1 MSRRRIIILV
11 VLLVII
17 ILLVSWYMLSRGKE
31 RPGVIQAS
39 GVFEGQEVVVS
50 AEVPGKVITVH
61 HDSGDQVVKGEALID
76 IDATDTFLQ
85 ISQARANLA
94 RAQEGIVQAQTQLS
108 LARSNYQRMKAMY
121 DSGELA
127 ETLLEQA
134 ANALELAQ
142 SGVQSATE
150 ARRQAQAQVDI
161 ITHQLEKAKVDSP
174 LSGQILERYVE
185 AGELVNVGTKLFSVA
200 DLSRLW
206 LDVYVPESKLGLVQ
220 VGQEVEIT
228 VDSFPDEVF
237 KGKVIFINGEAEFTP
252 KNIQTKE
259 ERSKL
264 VYRVRLDVPNPG
276 NKLKIG
282 MPADA
287 DILVGE

>member
-1 MSRRRIIILV
+1 MSRRRIIILIV
-11 VLLVII
+11 FLVII
-17 ILLVSWYMLSRGKE
+17 IVLVSWYILSRGKE
-31 RPGVIQAS
+31 RPGVVQAS

-61 HDSGDQVVKGEALID
+61 QDSGDEVVKGEALLD
-76 IDATDTFLQ
+76 LDTTDTILQ

-94 RAQEGIVQAQTQLS
+94 KAQEGIVQAQTQLS
-108 LARSNYQRMKAMY
+108 LAESNYRRMKEMY
-121 DSGELA
+121 DSGNLA
-127 ETLLEQA
+127 ESLLEQS

-142 SGVQSATE
+142 SGVQAATE
-150 ARRQAQAQVDI
+150 ARRQAQAQVNLL
-161 ITHQLEKAKVDSP
+161 THQLEKAKVDSP
-174 LSGQILERYVE
+174 ISGQILERYVE

-200 DLSRLW
+200 DLSHLW

-220 VGQEVEIT
+220 VGQEVEIA

-237 KGKVIFINGEAEFTP
+237 PGKVIFINGEAEFTP

-264 VYRVRLDVPNPG
+264 VYRVRLEVPNPD

>member
-1 MSRRRIIILV
+1 
-11 VLLVII
+11 
-17 ILLVSWYMLSRGKE
+17 
-31 RPGVIQAS
+31 
-39 GVFEGQEVVVS
+39 
-50 AEVPGKVITVH
+50 
-61 HDSGDQVVKGEALID
+61 
-76 IDATDTFLQ
+76 
-85 ISQARANLA
+85 
-94 RAQEGIVQAQTQLS
+94 VQL
-108 LARSNYQRMKAMY
+108 
-121 DSGELA
+121 
-127 ETLLEQA
+127 
-134 ANALELAQ
+134 
-142 SGVQSATE
+142 ATE
-150 ARRQAQAQVDI
+150 ARRQAQAQVYI
-161 ITHQLEKAKVDSP
+161 ITHQLEKARVDSP

-200 DLSRLW
+200 DLSHLW

-237 KGKVIFINGEAEFTP
+237 EGKVIFINGEAEFTP

-264 VYRVRLDVPNPG
+264 VYRVRLDVPNPD

>member
-1 MSRRRIIILV
+1 MSRRRIIILIV
-11 VLLVII
+11 FLVII
-17 ILLVSWYMLSRGKE
+17 IVLVSWYILSRGKE
-31 RPGVIQAS
+31 RPGVVQAS

-61 HDSGDQVVKGEALID
+61 QDSGDDVVKGEALLD
-76 IDATDTFLQ
+76 LDTTDTILQ

-94 RAQEGIVQAQTQLS
+94 KAQEGIVQAQTQLS
-108 LARSNYQRMKAMY
+108 LAESNYRRMKEMY
-121 DSGELA
+121 DSGNLA
-127 ETLLEQA
+127 ESLLEQS

-142 SGVQSATE
+142 SGVQAATE
-150 ARRQAQAQVDI
+150 ARRQAQAQVNLL
-161 ITHQLEKAKVDSP
+161 THQLEKAKVDSP
-174 LSGQILERYVE
+174 ISGQILERYVE

-200 DLSRLW
+200 DLSHLW

-220 VGQEVEIT
+220 VGQEVEIA

-237 KGKVIFINGEAEFTP
+237 PGKVIFINGEAEFTP

-264 VYRVRLDVPNPG
+264 VYRVRLEVPNPD

>member
-1 MSRRRIIILV
+1 
-11 VLLVII
+11 
-17 ILLVSWYMLSRGKE
+17 
-31 RPGVIQAS
+31 
-39 GVFEGQEVVVS
+39 VVS

-61 HDSGDQVVKGEALID
+61 QDSGDEVVKGEALID

-127 ETLLEQA
+127 ETLLEQS

-150 ARRQAQAQVDI
+150 ARRQAQAQVDLL
-161 ITHQLEKAKVDSP
+161 THQLEKAKVDSP

-200 DLSRLW
+200 DLSHLW

-220 VGQEVEIT
+220 VGQEAEIT

-237 KGKVIFINGEAEFTP
+237 EGKVIFINGEAEFTP

-264 VYRVRLDVPNPG
+264 VYRVRLDVPNPD

>member
-1 MSRRRIIILV
+1 MSRRRIIILIV
-11 VLLVII
+11 FLVII
-17 ILLVSWYMLSRGKE
+17 IVLVSWYILSRGKE
-31 RPGVIQAS
+31 RRGVVQAS

-61 HDSGDQVVKGEALID
+61 QDSGDEVVKGEALLD
-76 IDATDTFLQ
+76 LDTTDTILQ

-94 RAQEGIVQAQTQLS
+94 KAQEGIVQAQTQLS
-108 LARSNYQRMKAMY
+108 LAESNYRRMKEMY
-121 DSGELA
+121 DSGNLA
-127 ETLLEQA
+127 ESLLEQS

-142 SGVQSATE
+142 SGVQAATE
-150 ARRQAQAQVDI
+150 ARRQAQAQVNLL
-161 ITHQLEKAKVDSP
+161 THQLEKAKVDSP
-174 LSGQILERYVE
+174 ISGQILERYVE

-200 DLSRLW
+200 DLSHLW

-220 VGQEVEIT
+220 VGQEVEIA

-237 KGKVIFINGEAEFTP
+237 PGKVIFINGEAEFTP

-264 VYRVRLDVPNPG
+264 VYRVRLEVPNPD

>member
-11 VLLVII
+11 ALLVII
-17 ILLVSWYMLSRGKE
+17 ILLISWYMLSRVKE

-61 HDSGDQVVKGEALID
+61 QDSGDQVVKGEALID

-108 LARSNYQRMKAMY
+108 LAQSNYQRMKAMY

-127 ETLLEQA
+127 ETLLEQS

-150 ARRQAQAQVDI
+150 ARRQAQAQVDLL
-161 ITHQLEKAKVDSP
+161 THQLEKAKVDSP

-200 DLSRLW
+200 DLSHLW

-220 VGQEVEIT
+220 VGQEAEIT

-237 KGKVIFINGEAEFTP
+237 EGKVIFINGEAEFTP

-264 VYRVRLDVPNPG
+264 VYRVRLDVPNPD